1 MREAL
6 IGQNVNARMHT
17 MSFTLSGSS
26 PSLALSQLRSHEREE
41 SQVSN
46 LDILNNQM
54 SVGQVK
60 TIRTGDHLDYV
71 EMLFSNELSAQLAP
85 LEDGTIQFVVKDSEF
100 KLPNMSCKMERDT
113 LRSLIIALKELYNQI
128 EESEEK

>member
-1 MREAL
+1 
-6 IGQNVNARMHT
+6 
-17 MSFTLSGSS
+17 MSS
-26 PSLALSQLRSHEREE
+26 
-41 SQVSN
+41 

-85 LEDGTIQFVVKDSEF
+85 LEDGTVQFVVKDSAF

-113 LRSLIIALKELYNQI
+113 IRSLILSLKELYQQI
-128 EESEEK
+128 DEIK

>member
-1 MREAL
+1 M
-6 IGQNVNARMHT
+6 
-17 MSFTLSGSS
+17 
-26 PSLALSQLRSHEREE
+26 
-41 SQVSN
+41 SN
-46 LDILNNQM
+46 LDTLNNQM

-113 LRSLIIALKELYNQI
+113 LRSLILALKELYSQI
-128 EESEEK
+128 SEKE

>member
-1 MREAL
+1 
-6 IGQNVNARMHT
+6 
-17 MSFTLSGSS
+17 MSNS
-26 PSLALSQLRSHEREE
+26 
-41 SQVSN
+41 

-100 KLPNMSCKMERDT
+100 KLPNMSCVMEKDT
-113 LRSLIIALKELYNQI
+113 LRSLIISLKELYSQSK
-128 EESEEK
+128 ESEENK

>member
-1 MREAL
+1 M
-6 IGQNVNARMHT
+6 
-17 MSFTLSGSS
+17 
-26 PSLALSQLRSHEREE
+26 
-41 SQVSN
+41 N

-60 TIRTGDHLDYV
+60 TIRTGEHLDYV

-85 LEDGTIQFVVKDSEF
+85 LEDGTIQFVVKDSDF

-113 LRSLIIALKELYNQI
+113 LRSLIVYLKELYQQI
-128 EESEEK
+128 DEVK

>member
-1 MREAL
+1 M
-6 IGQNVNARMHT
+6 
-17 MSFTLSGSS
+17 
-26 PSLALSQLRSHEREE
+26 
-41 SQVSN
+41 SN

-85 LEDGTIQFVVKDSEF
+85 LGDVIQFDIKDSEF
-100 KLPNMSCKMERDT
+100 KLPNMSCKMDKNT
-113 LRSLIIALKELYNQI
+113 IHNLIVALKELYS
-128 EESEEK
+128 EMKESEVNNEIKGK

>member
-1 MREAL
+1 M
-6 IGQNVNARMHT
+6 
-17 MSFTLSGSS
+17 
-26 PSLALSQLRSHEREE
+26 
-41 SQVSN
+41 SN

-85 LEDGTIQFVVKDSEF
+85 LEDGNIQFVVKDSEF
-100 KLPNMSCKMERDT
+100 KLPNMSCKMECNT
-113 LRSLIIALKELYNQI
+113 LRSLILSLKELYSQI
-128 EESEEK
+128 NESEEVK

>member
-1 MREAL
+1 
-6 IGQNVNARMHT
+6 
-17 MSFTLSGSS
+17 MSNS
-26 PSLALSQLRSHEREE
+26 
-41 SQVSN
+41 

-60 TIRTGDHLDYV
+60 TIRTGNRLDYV

-100 KLPNMSCKMERDT
+100 KLPNMSCKMEHDT
-113 LRSLIIALKELYNQI
+113 LRSLILALKELYSQI
-128 EESEEK
+128 SEKE

>member
-1 MREAL
+1 
-6 IGQNVNARMHT
+6 
-17 MSFTLSGSS
+17 MSN
-26 PSLALSQLRSHEREE
+26 
-41 SQVSN
+41 N
-46 LDILNNQM
+46 LDLLNNQM

-113 LRSLIIALKELYNQI
+113 LRSLIISLKELYSQI
-128 EESEEK
+128 SKKE

>member
-1 MREAL
+1 
-6 IGQNVNARMHT
+6 
-17 MSFTLSGSS
+17 MSS
-26 PSLALSQLRSHEREE
+26 
-41 SQVSN
+41 

-54 SVGQVK
+54 SVVQVK

-100 KLPNMSCKMERDT
+100 KLPNMSCVMEKDT
-113 LRSLIIALKELYNQI
+113 LRSLIISLKELYSQSK
-128 EESEEK
+128 ESEEVK

>member
-1 MREAL
+1 M
-6 IGQNVNARMHT
+6 
-17 MSFTLSGSS
+17 
-26 PSLALSQLRSHEREE
+26 
-41 SQVSN
+41 SN

-100 KLPNMSCKMERDT
+100 KLPNMSCKMEHAT

-128 EESEEK
+128 KESEEK

>member
-1 MREAL
+1 M
-6 IGQNVNARMHT
+6 
-17 MSFTLSGSS
+17 
-26 PSLALSQLRSHEREE
+26 
-41 SQVSN
+41 SN

-100 KLPNMSCKMERDT
+100 KLPNMSCVMEKDT
-113 LRSLIIALKELYNQI
+113 LRSLIISLKELYSQSK
-128 EESEEK
+128 ESEADK